1 MTPAEKL
8 AWAKANG
15 VTPPAEFLAE
25 LEAKSCSTCS
35 CCCKSKRK
43 TKDQEAQQAA
53 AAKADV
59 DNATELNWIVGIRA
73 LQCNGLS
80 TEWLSSGAITAP
92 PLILIVEFI
101 EGVPQAIR
109 PFLGSR
115 WESILSL
122 PDVPPPRLA

>member
-8 AWAKANG
+8 AWAEANG

-25 LEAKSCSTCS
+25 LETNACSTCS

-43 TKDQEAQQAA
+43 AKELEVKQAI
-53 AAKADV
+53 AAKAE
-59 DNATELNWIVGIRA
+59 TEASELDWVIGIRA
-73 LQCNGLS
+73 LQCQGLS
-80 TEWLSSGAITAP
+80 TEWLSTGAITAP
-92 PLILIVEFI
+92 PVILLVEFV
-101 EGVPQAIR
+101 EGTPQALR

-122 PDVPPPRLA
+122 PAVPPPRLA

>member
-8 AWAKANG
+8 AWAEANG

-25 LEAKSCSTCS
+25 LETKGCSTCS
-35 CCCKSKRK
+35 CCCKSKPK
-43 TKDQEAQQAA
+43 AKKQEAEQAA
-53 AAKADV
+53 AAKAET
-59 DNATELNWIVGIRA
+59 DNATELNWVVGIRA
-73 LQCNGLS
+73 LQCQGLS

-101 EGVPQAIR
+101 ESAPQALR
-109 PFLGSR
+109 PFIDSR

-122 PDVPPPRLA
+122 PAVPPPRLA